1 MRYGHHDKGATAA
14 PSTSNSMKR
23 RSTMPIVNILVTR
36 EGSKPGNASV
46 TAEEKARL
54 IKGVSDLLLEVLN
67 KPLDST
73 FVTIQEIELDG
84 WGWGGL
90 PVQDMRLRR
99 AQRTKSE

>member
-1 MRYGHHDKGATAA
+1 
-14 PSTSNSMKR
+14 
-23 RSTMPIVNILVTR
+23 MPIVNILVTR

-46 TAEEKARL
+46 TAEEGPMIKA
-54 IKGVSDLLLEVLN
+54 SDLLLEVLN
-67 KPLDST
+67 KPIDST

-84 WGWGGL
+84 WGWGGV